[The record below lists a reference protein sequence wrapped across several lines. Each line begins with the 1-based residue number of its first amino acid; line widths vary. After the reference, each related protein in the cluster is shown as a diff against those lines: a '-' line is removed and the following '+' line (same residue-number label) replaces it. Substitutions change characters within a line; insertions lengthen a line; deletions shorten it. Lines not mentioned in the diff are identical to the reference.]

1 MRILL
6 IEDET
11 DLNDMVSRSL
21 RSSGYEVD
29 SALDG
34 IQATDWIASA
44 EYDLIILDLNLPGT
58 DGRELLARIR
68 EMDWDTKIYG
78 IAHNIDFGIVS

>member
-58 DGRELLARIR
+58 DGMELLARIR
-68 EMDWDTKIYG
+68 
-78 IAHNIDFGIVS
+78 